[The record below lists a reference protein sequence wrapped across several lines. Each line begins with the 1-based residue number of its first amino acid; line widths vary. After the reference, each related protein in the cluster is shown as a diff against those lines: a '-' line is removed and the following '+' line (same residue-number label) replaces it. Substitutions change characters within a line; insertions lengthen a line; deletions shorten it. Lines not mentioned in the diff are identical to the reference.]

1 MPILKSSV
9 FYLDHKSKK
18 AGVVTVDI
26 SSGESIIFYKSLK
39 YDPTKYYYFQGTKEE
54 ATRSALNAVSPG

>member
-26 SSGESIIFYKSLK
+26 SSGEFKVSHRGLK